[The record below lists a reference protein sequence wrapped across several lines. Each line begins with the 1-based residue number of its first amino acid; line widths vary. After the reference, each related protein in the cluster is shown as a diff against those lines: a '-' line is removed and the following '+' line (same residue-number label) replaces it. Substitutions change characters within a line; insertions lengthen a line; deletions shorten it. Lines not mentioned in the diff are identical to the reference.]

1 MECCAFL
8 GRWGLLLGLLGFAS
22 GPVWA
27 AAGETNRPSAVV
39 LTVHD
44 PAAVVAFAPVTP
56 VVQQMVERGLRAF
69 TTTTNTTAAWRSL
82 VTSNDVVG
90 FKVVSAPGALSGTR
104 PAVVRSLIQSL
115 LAAGHPASQ
124 IIIWDKREVDLRPAG
139 WFALAA
145 ELGVTCVAA
154 ENAGWDAEKNY
165 ESPVLGRLVAGDLE
179 FDRTDKNKVSR
190 RSHVTRLLT
199 GRITKIVSVAPV
211 LSHSVTAVHGHLA
224 GLAFASVD
232 NTLRF
237 ANDAGLLAEA
247 VPDICALDDLMPK
260 VVLGIG
266 DALVCQFRG
275 EDQPMLHYAV
285 PLNELRF
292 SRDLVALDALAL
304 ENVTQART
312 AVKYE
317 GEKPVKTELYL
328 NAELIELGVADLKQ
342 IRVTPVP

>member
-1 MECCAFL
+1 MERGAYIGWWAGVF
-8 GRWGLLLGLLGFAS
+8 GLLALAS
-22 GPVWA
+22 RPILA
-27 AAGETNRPSAVV
+27 SPGETSRPPAAVLMV
-39 LTVHD
+39 KD
-44 PAAVVAFAPVTP
+44 PAAVVAFAPVAAA
-56 VVQQMVERGLRAF
+56 VEQMVDRGLRAF
-69 TTTTNTTAAWRSL
+69 TAATNTAAAWRTL
-82 VTSNDVVG
+82 VRSNDVVG

-104 PAVVRSLIQSL
+104 PAVVRALIQSL
-115 LAAGHPASQ
+115 LAAGHPAAQ

-139 WFALAA
+139 WFSLAA
-145 ELGVTCVAA
+145 ELGVECVAA
-154 ENAGWDAEKNY
+154 EVAGWDPEKTY

-199 GRITKIVSVAPV
+199 ARITKIVSVAPV

-260 VVLGIG
+260 VVLGVG
-266 DALVCQFRG
+266 DALVCQYRG

-304 ENVTQART
+304 ENITQARM

-328 NAELIELGVADLKQ
+328 NAELIELGMADLKQ
-342 IRVTPVP
+342 IQVRRVP

>member
-1 MECCAFL
+1 MGRCAFI
-8 GRWGLLLGLLGFAS
+8 GRWAGIVGLLALAS
-22 GPVWA
+22 RPVLA
-27 AAGETNRPSAVV
+27 SSGETNRPPTVV
-39 LTVHD
+39 LTVQD
-44 PAAVVAFAPVTP
+44 PAAVVAFEPVAPV
-56 VVQQMVERGLRAF
+56 VHQMVERGLRAF
-69 TTTTNTTAAWRSL
+69 TATTNTTAAWRTL
-82 VTSNDVVG
+82 IDSNDVVG

-104 PAVVRSLIQSL
+104 PAVVRALIQSL
-115 LAAGHPASQ
+115 LAAGHPASR
-124 IIIWDKREVDLRPAG
+124 IVIWDKREVDLRPAG
-139 WFALAA
+139 WFTLAA
-145 ELGVTCVAA
+145 ELGVECVAA
-154 ENAGWDAEKNY
+154 EVAGWDSEKTY

-224 GLAFASVD
+224 GLALASVD

-260 VVLGIG
+260 VVLGVG
-266 DALVCQFRG
+266 DALVCQYRG

-304 ENVTQART
+304 DNVTHART

-328 NAELIELGVADLKQ
+328 NAELIELGTADLKQ
-342 IRVTPVP
+342 IRVTRVP

>member
-1 MECCAFL
+1 MGRFGII
-8 GRWGLLLGLLGFAS
+8 GRWWLLLGLIGMVNRPAFAS
-22 GPVWA
+22 PGD
-27 AAGETNRPSAVV
+27 TNRPRAAV
-39 LTVHD
+39 LTVQD
-44 PAAVVAFAPVTP
+44 AAAVVAFAPVFP
-56 VVQQMVERGLRAF
+56 VVRQMVEQGLLAF
-69 TTTTNTTAAWRSL
+69 TAATNTTAAWRTL
-82 VTSNDVVG
+82 VTANDVVG

-104 PAVVRSLIQSL
+104 PAVVRALIESL
-115 LAAGHPASQ
+115 LAAGHPASR

-139 WFALAA
+139 WFSLAA
-145 ELGVTCVAA
+145 ELGVECVAA
-154 ENAGWDAEKNY
+154 ETAGWDAEKSY

-179 FDRTDKNKVSR
+179 FDRTDKTKVSR
-190 RSHVTRLLT
+190 RSHVSRLLT

-260 VVLGIG
+260 VVLGVG
-266 DALVCQFRG
+266 DALICQFRG

-285 PLNELRF
+285 ALNELRF

-304 ENVTQART
+304 DNITQART

-328 NAELIELGVADLKQ
+328 NAELIELGIADLKQ
-342 IRVTPVP
+342 IQVTRVH